1 MRAKAVLIFV
11 AGSALLLAACADTDA
26 APKQQTAK
34 PVPVAVATVGGA
46 LVGEGPL
53 VSGTVRAR
61 QEANLAFVVAGR
73 VTRILVNEG
82 DRVAAGQLLA
92 QLDLVE
98 VNAGVA
104 ASRAEQVR
112 AEAELAR
119 QRELFAKGWVTKAR
133 VESAEAA
140 ASAARADTA
149 SRGFAQR
156 YARITAPAAGVVLA
170 RSAEPGQIVAAGTP
184 VITVSQAGEGL
195 VLRVALTDTQL
206 AALRL
211 GQVATVQLPALGSR
225 PIAARVI
232 ELGGRGDARTG
243 TFEAELALPPLAGLR
258 SGMIGEARLPATGR
272 LGALEIPAS
281 AVFQARAGEA
291 FVYVVD
297 GQNKALVRRITTGRI
312 DNRAVEVLTGL
323 SPGEKVV
330 SKGLSRVRAGVT
342 VAPQPDSAP

>member
-1 MRAKAVLIFV
+1 MRAKAVLNFV
-11 AGSALLLAACADTDA
+11 TGGALLLAACADTDA
-26 APKQQTAK
+26 APKQQAAK
-34 PVPVAVATVGGA
+34 PVPVAVATVGDA
-46 LVGEGPL
+46 LAGEGPL

-92 QLDLVE
+92 QLDMVE

-112 AEAELAR
+112 TEAELAR

-133 VESAEAA
+133 VEAAEAA
-140 ASAARADTA
+140 ASAARSNSA
-149 SRGFAQR
+149 SSGFAQR
-156 YARITAPAAGVVLA
+156 YARITAPSAGVVLA

-184 VITVSQAGEGL
+184 VLTVSQAGEGL
-195 VLRVALTDTQL
+195 VLRVALTDSQL
-206 AALRL
+206 AALRV
-211 GQVATVQLPALGSR
+211 GQVATVRVPALGNR

-232 ELGGRGDARTG
+232 ELGGRGDERTG

-258 SGMIGEARLPATGR
+258 SGMIGEARLPATER
-272 LGALEIPAS
+272 SGALEIPAS

-291 FVYVVD
+291 FVYAVNAS
-297 GQNKALVRRITTGRI
+297 NKAQVRRIVTGRI
-312 DNRAVEVLTGL
+312 DNRAVEVLSGL
-323 SPGEKVV
+323 SPGDKVV

-342 VAPQPDSAP
+342 VAPQADTAP

>member
-1 MRAKAVLIFV
+1 MRANALVFFAA
-11 AGSALLLAACADTDA
+11 AGLLLLAACADTDA
-26 APKQQTAK
+26 QPQQQAAK
-34 PVPVAVATVGGA
+34 PVPVAVATVGRALDSEGA
-46 LVGEGPL
+46 L

-61 QEANLAFVVAGR
+61 QEASLAFVVAGR

-92 QLDLVE
+92 QLDMVE
-98 VNAGVA
+98 VNAGMA

-140 ASAARADTA
+140 ASAARSNSA

-156 YARITAPAAGVVLA
+156 YARITAPGAGVVLA

-184 VITVSQAGEGL
+184 VLTVSQADEGL
-195 VLRVALTDTQL
+195 VLRVAVTDSQL
-206 AALRL
+206 AALRV
-211 GQVATVQLPALGSR
+211 GQVATVQLPALGNK
-225 PIAARVI
+225 PMAARVI

-258 SGMIGEARLPATGR
+258 SGMIGEARLPATDR
-272 LGALEIPAS
+272 SGALEIPAS

-297 GQNKALVRRITTGRI
+297 GDNKANVRRITTGRV
-312 DNRAVEVLTGL
+312 DNRAIEVLSGL

-330 SKGLSRVRAGVT
+330 SKGLSRIRAGVT